1 MTRPIPVFCAIDTTD
16 LDQAAA
22 WVRAAATAGL
32 GIKFGK
38 EFFTAHGPA
47 EVRRLRPDGTPLF
60 LDLKFHDIPNTVAGA
75 IRSAVKAMRPT
86 FVTVHASGGSAM
98 LEAAVAAAGTA
109 EILAVTVL
117 TSLDR
122 SDLAAQGLD
131 CEVETQVLRLATLAV
146 GCGAHGIVSAAT
158 EIAALRKAL
167 PGGVKLAVP
176 GIRPAGS
183 LAGDQKRVMTPAEA
197 LRLGADW
204 LVIGR
209 PITAAADPAAAA
221 AAIAHEVAA
230 LA

>member
-22 WVRAAATAGL
+22 WVRAAASAGL

-86 FVTVHASGGSAM
+86 FVTVHASGGAAM
-98 LEAAVAAAGTA
+98 LEAAVAAAGAA

-158 EIAALRKAL
+158 EISALRRAL
-167 PGGVKLAVP
+167 PRGVKLAVP

-221 AAIAHEVAA
+221 AAIAHEIAA